1 MFSNSH
7 CRRFVET
14 EILMDKQT
22 VARRQPRQ
30 ARAREKVSLMFEAA
44 VRILEDQGL
53 EALTTN
59 RVAAL
64 AGVSIG
70 TLYQYFPNREALL
83 EALARR
89 EVEQVFEALA
99 RLRAPD
105 TAVQPNESRLR
116 EVVRALLGALGGRL
130 RARRALMHAIARSGR
145 FESLL
150 ARSDSLAT
158 LLLASAGE
166 AAAAHELNGFV
177 LNRAVGGVIRGALMR
192 DETILSSPE
201 FEDALVR
208 LIGGF
213 VMPSGS
219 PLDPHS
225 RKGRELAPS
234 YGAVRRRNSGRK

>member
-1 MFSNSH
+1 
-7 CRRFVET
+7 
-14 EILMDKQT
+14 
-22 VARRQPRQ
+22 
-30 ARAREKVSLMFEAA
+30 MFEAA

-105 TAVQPNESRLR
+105 SAVQPDKTRLR

-130 RARRALMHAIARSGR
+130 RARRALMLAIARSGR

-150 ARSDSLAT
+150 AGSDSFAAM
-158 LLLASAGE
+158 LLASAGE
-166 AAAAHELNGFV
+166 ASAGHELNGFV

-213 VMPSGS
+213 VMSSKS
-219 PLDPHS
+219 PFDPRS
-225 RKGRELAPS
+225 RKRRELA
-234 YGAVRRRNSGRK
+234 

>member
-1 MFSNSH
+1 M
-7 CRRFVET
+7 E
-14 EILMDKQT
+14 KQG
-22 VARRQPRQ
+22 VARRKPRQ

-44 VRILEDQGL
+44 VRILEDHGL

-105 TAVQPNESRLR
+105 SAVQPDATRLR

-150 ARSDSLAT
+150 AGSDSLAT
-158 LLLASAGE
+158 MLLASAGE
-166 AAAAHELNGFV
+166 ASAGDELNGFV

-213 VMPSGS
+213 VMPGRSL
-219 PLDPHS
+219 LDRSS
-225 RKGRELAPS
+225 RKRRDLA
-234 YGAVRRRNSGRK
+234 

>member
-1 MFSNSH
+1 MK
-7 CRRFVET
+7 
-14 EILMDKQT
+14 KQT
-22 VARRQPRQ
+22 VARRMPRQ

-44 VRILEDQGL
+44 VRILEEHGL

-99 RLRAPD
+99 RLRGPDSTVQSGEAP
-105 TAVQPNESRLR
+105 LR
-116 EVVRALLGALGGRL
+116 ESVRARLGALGGRL
-130 RARRALMHAIARSGR
+130 RARRALVRVIARSGR

-150 ARSDSLAT
+150 AGQDALAAM
-158 LLLASAGE
+158 LLESAGDASAD
-166 AAAAHELNGFV
+166 HEMNGFV
-177 LNRAVGGVIRGALMR
+177 LNRAVGGAIRGALMR
-192 DETILSSPE
+192 DENMLASPE

-208 LIGGF
+208 LIGGYLTA
-213 VMPSGS
+213 SGS
-219 PLDPHS
+219 PLEPPR
-225 RKGRELAPS
+225 RKGRDLT
-234 YGAVRRRNSGRK
+234 